1 MINHIFILFTSI
13 LPCFRYRTPRLVQAV
28 TFCKK
33 KKQNGSFIHN
43 SLKRAC
49 LAAIGQG
56 SEQRTSTTV
65 TAMTE
70 ITQWSYLVLVSA
82 RNHWQINGQVSL
94 QNKACF
100 LGGRGRRGVCLVG
113 HWIPELSTLGVLF
126 EFSPGLIRKRTY
138 CVQLTLT
145 LGSVLI
151 DIINECCARS
161 GLLTSAAKQNNT
173 TKSSNG

>member
-33 KKQNGSFIHN
+33 QKQNGSFIHN

-65 TAMTE
+65 TAITE
-70 ITQWSYLVLVSA
+70 ITQWSYLVLVST

-100 LGGRGRRGVCLVG
+100 FGGRGRRGVCFSWTLNS
-113 HWIPELSTLGVLF
+113 WIIDFGGAFWIFSWLNKEKNLLCSVNTYIGFSLDRHNKRVLCEIWIVDF
-126 EFSPGLIRKRTY
+126 CSK
-138 CVQLTLT
+138 
-145 LGSVLI
+145 
-151 DIINECCARS
+151 
-161 GLLTSAAKQNNT
+161 
-173 TKSSNG
+173 TK